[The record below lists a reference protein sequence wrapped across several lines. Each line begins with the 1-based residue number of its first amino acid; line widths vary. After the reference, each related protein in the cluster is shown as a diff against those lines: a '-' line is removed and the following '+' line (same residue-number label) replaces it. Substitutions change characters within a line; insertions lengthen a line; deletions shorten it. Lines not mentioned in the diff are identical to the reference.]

1 MKGINVCGLLLVT
14 GDEGFEVRAGL
25 SLDLLADE
33 DGAGLAAAALDF
45 ESGSDQGA
53 CFDQLR
59 SETWA
64 QEV

>member
-33 DGAGLAAAALDF
+33 DGARLAAAALDF
-45 ESGSDQGA
+45 EGGTDQGA
-53 CFDQLR
+53 CFD
-59 SETWA
+59 
-64 QEV
+64 